1 MIFSVASI
9 SGANNDADK
18 SLTQTSDGR
27 ATTAPCLLECAAI
40 FWRPPV
46 SSMSR
51 LNPRQQEARDYVG
64 GPLLVLAGA
73 GSGKTS
79 VITRKIAH
87 LIQNCGIRAQYIVA
101 MTFTNKAARE
111 MKERVATLLR
121 PGEGRGLTV
130 CTFHNLG
137 LNIIRK
143 EHDKLGYKPGFSI
156 FDESDIKAL
165 LSDIMQKEY
174 SGDDGIDEIKNMI
187 GAWKNDLVL
196 PPEALEKARNPR
208 EQTAAIVYTHYQR
221 TLKAFNAVDFDDLIL
236 QPVKLFQEHPE
247 VLERWQNR
255 VRYLLVDE
263 YQDTNASQYLLVKM
277 LIGMRN
283 QFTVV
288 GDDDQSIYAWRGARP
303 ENLMLLKEDYPSLK
317 IVMLEQNYRSTS
329 RILRCANV
337 LIANN
342 PHAFEKQL
350 WSEMGVGDEIRVIR
364 CKNEEAEAE
373 RVAMEI
379 LTLHLRTNR
388 PYSDFA
394 ILYRGN
400 YQAKLIELKLQ
411 HHQVPYRLSG
421 GNSFFGRQEVKDLMA
436 YLRLL
441 VNPDDDNAYLRVINV
456 PRREIGSTTLEKL
469 GNYST
474 ERGIS
479 MYAASEELGLGEH
492 LDARYTE
499 RLQRFKHWL
508 DGVRHKV
515 ALEDPIAALHEM
527 IRDIDYENWIRQQTA
542 SDKAAEFRISNVWF
556 LVEALKN
563 TLEKDEEGDMT
574 IEDAIGKLVLRDM
587 LERQQEEEENA
598 EGVQMMT
605 LHASKGLEF
614 PYVFI
619 MGMEEEILPHRS
631 SIEADTIEEERRLAY
646 VGITRARQTL
656 AFTFAA
662 KRKQYGEI
670 IDCTPSRFLDELP
683 PDDLAWEGLDD
694 APVEVKAA
702 RGNNALADIRA
713 MLKR

>member
-1 MIFSVASI
+1 
-9 SGANNDADK
+9 
-18 SLTQTSDGR
+18 
-27 ATTAPCLLECAAI
+27 
-40 FWRPPV
+40 
-46 SSMSR
+46 MSR

>member
-1 MIFSVASI
+1 
-9 SGANNDADK
+9 
-18 SLTQTSDGR
+18 
-27 ATTAPCLLECAAI
+27 
-40 FWRPPV
+40 
-46 SSMSR
+46 MSR

-143 EHDKLGYKPGFSI
+143 EHEHLGYKPGFSI

-187 GAWKNDLVL
+187 GAWKNDLIL
-196 PPEALEKARNPR
+196 PAEALEKARNPR

-364 CKNEEAEAE
+364 CKNEDAEAE

>member
-1 MIFSVASI
+1 
-9 SGANNDADK
+9 
-18 SLTQTSDGR
+18 
-27 ATTAPCLLECAAI
+27 
-40 FWRPPV
+40 
-46 SSMSR
+46 MSR

-111 MKERVATLLR
+111 MKERVASLLR

-143 EHDKLGYKPGFSI
+143 EHDRLGYKPGFSI

-187 GAWKNDLVL
+187 GAWKNDLIL

-208 EQTAAIVYTHYQR
+208 EQTAAVVYTHYQR

-236 QPVKLFQEHPE
+236 QPVKLFQENPE

-317 IVMLEQNYRSTS
+317 VVMLEQNYRSTS

-364 CKNEEAEAE
+364 CKNEDAEAE

-469 GNYST
+469 GNYAT
-474 ERGIS
+474 GRGVS

-515 ALEDPIAALHEM
+515 ALDDPIAALHEM

-598 EGVQMMT
+598 DGVQMMT

-683 PDDLAWEGLDD
+683 PEDLSWEGLDD